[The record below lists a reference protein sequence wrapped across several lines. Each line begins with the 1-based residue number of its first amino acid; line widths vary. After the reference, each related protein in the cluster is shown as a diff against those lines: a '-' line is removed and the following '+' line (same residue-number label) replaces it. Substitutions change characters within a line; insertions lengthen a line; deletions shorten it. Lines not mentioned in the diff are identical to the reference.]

1 MPEPFESKVFDPAM
15 VAIMRSALE
24 VAILKCKP
32 SRADEEQV
40 PTALASV
47 IRDQVNA
54 GEWKLANIVDKAVTA
69 YARASDSQF
78 ESWRIPRRRGL

>member
-15 VAIMRSALE
+15 IAIMRSALE

-69 YARASDSQF
+69 YASTQNISRSA
-78 ESWRIPRRRGL
+78 

>member
-54 GEWKLANIVDKAVTA
+54 G
-69 YARASDSQF
+69 
-78 ESWRIPRRRGL
+78 